1 MRVWRLLLGAVL
13 LAAYVLTAAGQNVTS
28 VKKGRNFVGQQETFN
43 NTTGIYGYRVN
54 EFAGKVLTGGLT
66 RVFLPI
72 IYIIVFVVG
81 LPSNAIALW
90 IFIYR
95 TKKKHPAV
103 IYMANLALA
112 DLLFIIWIPL
122 KISYHLN
129 GNNWIYGEAM
139 CKVLVGFFYGN
150 MYCSILFI
158 TCLSVQRYWVI
169 VNPIS
174 HTRKKTKLAFMV
186 SGAIWLIII
195 LSTIPLY
202 LFDQTANITNLGITT
217 CHDVLPI
224 SVLAEDMFRY
234 FLSLA
239 IGLFFFPAILMTVA
253 YVFMI
258 KTLNNSITDE
268 AIGKKRRRAIMLI
281 LTVLVMCL
289 VCFLPSNILLLVNYA
304 TIRKTHEG
312 NVYAFYITALCLSAL
327 NSCIDPF
334 VYYFVSKDF
343 RENVKNTFLCRS
355 VRTVERMQISFSS
368 MKYSRKSKTYTS
380 TSSNTQTS
388 NC

>member
-1 MRVWRLLLGAVL
+1 MWGWRLLFVAL
-13 LAAYVLTAAGQNVTS
+13 LSISFLTVSGQNSTS
-28 VKKGRNFVGQQETFN
+28 AKKGRNFVGN
-43 NTTGIYGYRVN
+43 KDGVINSTGKYGYIVN
-54 EFAGKVLTGGLT
+54 NFAKNVLTGSVT
-66 RVFLPI
+66 RVFLPLV
-72 IYIIVFVVG
+72 YIFVFVVG

-90 IFIYR
+90 VFFFR

-112 DLLFIIWIPL
+112 DLMFVIWIPL

-129 GNNWIYGEAM
+129 GNNWVYGEGM

-174 HTRKKTKLAFMV
+174 HTRKKTKIAFIV
-186 SGAIWLIII
+186 SATIWIIVM
-195 LSTIPLY
+195 LSTVPLY
-202 LFDQTANITNLGITT
+202 LYDQTIYVTNINITT
-217 CHDVLPI
+217 CHDVL
-224 SVLAEDMFRY
+224 SDVDVRNMFSY
-234 FLSLA
+234 FLSLG
-239 IGLFFFPAILMTVA
+239 IGLFFLPAVLMTVA
-253 YVFMI
+253 YTVMI
-258 KTLNNSITDE
+258 KTLNASITDE
-268 AIGKKRRRAIMLI
+268 NIGKKRKRAIMLI
-281 LTVLVMCL
+281 ITVLIMCL
-289 VCFLPSNILLLVNYA
+289 VCFLPSNILLLVNYS
-304 TIRKTHEG
+304 TINSTGVG
-312 NVYAFYITALCLSAL
+312 NLYAFYIVALCLSAL

-368 MKYSRKSKTYTS
+368 MKYSRKTNSYS
-380 TSSNTQTS
+380 SSSNTKTS
-388 NC
+388 TC